1 MGKIIK
7 YVCNCDFCG
16 KEIENAKRFSIKLG
30 VGNWDDDSVETKVEK
45 DLCPKCYEDF
55 FDMIEEDHKH
65 KEPKKKS
72 RGVGRGRWGARIPD
86 ESIEMMKNLWLSG
99 YTRKAIAAN
108 AKVSVTTVD
117 NYIRRFKA
125 EGLSVD
131 HVSFEETAEPITE
144 VSYETIRVDAE
155 GFLI

>member
-7 YVCNCDFCG
+7 YVCKCDFCG

-55 FDMIEEDHKH
+55 FDMIEEDHKN

-72 RGVGRGRWGARIPD
+72 RGNGRVRRARIPD
-86 ESIEMMKNLWLSG
+86 ETIETMKNLWLSG

-108 AKVSVTTVD
+108 AKVSVTTVE
-117 NYIRRFKA
+117 NYIRRFKD
-125 EGLSVD
+125 EGLSIG
-131 HVSFEETAEPITE
+131 HISFEEAAEPIA
-144 VSYETIRVDAE
+144 VNSYETIRVDAE